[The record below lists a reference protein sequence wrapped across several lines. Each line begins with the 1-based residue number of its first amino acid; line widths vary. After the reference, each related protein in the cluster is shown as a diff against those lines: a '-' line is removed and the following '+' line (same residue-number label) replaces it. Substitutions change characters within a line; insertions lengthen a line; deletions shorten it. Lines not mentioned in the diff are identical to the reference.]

1 MMHWCPRVFP
11 LVVSTLALVFSA
23 AAGLAAPPTGLTQEV
38 RTIAAPGTPGTLAVW
53 SPDSTVLAVGKAD
66 GVIAPVAAAGRVAGD
81 HGASGRIVA
90 FSHTGHLD
98 PASLGVGEHEAL
110 LRLCASWAAREREQ
124 GPRRIALINCKLGD
138 LFRTLGFEIVD
149 LGREWGASGS
159 APMADRI
166 DLLCIVGNALSDA
179 QVDAVSEFLS
189 AGGGLLAAQT
199 AWAWKTPPGRSL
211 VDNPLNRIA
220 GAAGIAWTDRYAG
233 KNDAGTFDVAGPAAE
248 LTHAHKAI
256 DAMTGDDAATLG
268 KPAAKVAA
276 YNATAAARL
285 LPPTDD
291 LLRPRLDELL
301 ARHKAELTPTPE
313 RPADYSRPL
322 QRVLIG
328 YRDALL
334 QQASPE
340 TVREFVDAGAFP
352 NLGASSQVRRRGVVQ
367 INTATPGWHST
378 GLYALPGTILRI
390 ELPENAQG
398 LNLRARVGCHADELW
413 HHDSWKRVPS
423 VTIERIANERATPI
437 ASAFGGPVYI
447 VVPEGCEP
455 RNISVH
461 VHGVIEAPM
470 YTLGQTAGDEWI
482 TRIRNR
488 PAPWAEL
495 ATDKVI
501 LSVPS
506 SAVRSLDDPKAL
518 LTLWDRILD
527 AAADL
532 AAMPRQRV
540 RPERYVADVQ
550 ISAGYMHAGYPIM
563 THLDAADDMTDASRL
578 AAGSWG
584 LFHELGHNH
593 QSPDWTFD
601 GTVEVT
607 CNLFSLYICETVCA
621 MPPSTGHPALEKR
634 EETIGR
640 YFARGAKF
648 DEWKRE
654 PFTALIMYMQLRESF
669 GWEAYKKVFA
679 EYRELPDAQRP
690 KSDDDKRDQWMV
702 RFSRAVGRNLGP
714 FFAAWGVPTSQ
725 AARDSIA
732 DLPEWMPEGFPP
744 RP

>member
-1 MMHWCPRVFP
+1 MMHRYTYVF
-11 LVVSTLALVFSA
+11 ALVLAAIASA
-23 AAGLAAPPTGLTQEV
+23 LQCAASFAAPPADLTKGV

-53 SPDSTVLAVGKAD
+53 SPDAAVLAVGTAD
-66 GVIAPVAAAGRVAGD
+66 GIVAPVAAAGAVPSEG
-81 HGASGRIVA
+81 GASGRIVA

-98 PASLGVGEHEAL
+98 PSSLKVGEHEAL
-110 LRLCASWAAREREQ
+110 LKRCADWAARSRED
-124 GPRRIALINCKLGD
+124 GPRRVALVNCKLGD
-138 LFRTLGFEIVD
+138 FFRAMGFEIFD
-149 LGREWGASGS
+149 LGREWGGEGAT
-159 APMADRI
+159 PLVDRI

-179 QVDAVSEFLS
+179 QVSAVSAFLR
-189 AGGGLLAAQT
+189 AGGGVMAAQT
-199 AWAWKTPPGRSL
+199 AWAWKTPTGQTL
-211 VDNPLNRIA
+211 IDNPLNRIA

-233 KNDAGTFDVAGPAAE
+233 KNNAGTFDVSGLDARLA
-248 LTHAHKAI
+248 HAMQAI
-256 DAMTGDDAATLG
+256 DAIAAEDAAALD
-268 KPAAKVAA
+268 KPAAKIAA

-285 LPPTDD
+285 LPATDA

-301 ARHKAELTPTPE
+301 AQHTKNLTPTPE
-313 RPADYSRPL
+313 KPVDYSRPL

-340 TVREFVDAGAFP
+340 TVREFVDASAFP
-352 NLGASSQVRRRGVVQ
+352 NLGATSQVRRRGVVQ

-378 GLYALPGTILRI
+378 GIYALPGTILRI
-390 ELPENAQG
+390 ELPENAQR
-398 LNLRARVGCHADELW
+398 LNLRARIGCHADELW

-423 VTIERIANERATPI
+423 VTIERVVNERATPM

-447 VVPEGCEP
+447 VVPEGCEH
-455 RNISVH
+455 RNISVFI
-461 VHGVIEAPM
+461 HGGIEAPM
-470 YTLGQTAGDEWI
+470 YKLGQTAADEWLM
-482 TRIRNR
+482 RIRNR

-495 ATDKVI
+495 ATDKVV

-518 LTLWDRILD
+518 MTLWDRVLD

-532 AAMPRQRV
+532 AAMPRQRT

-563 THLDAADDMTDASRL
+563 THLDAVDDMTDASRL

-593 QSPDWTFD
+593 QSPEWTFD

-607 CNLFSLYICETVCA
+607 CNLFSLYICETVCGMA
-621 MPPSTGHPALEKR
+621 PSTGHPALENR
-634 EETIGR
+634 DETIGR
-640 YFARGAKF
+640 YLARGAKF
-648 DEWKRE
+648 EDWKRE
-654 PFTALIMYMQLRESF
+654 PFTALIMYMQLREAF
-669 GWEAYKKVFA
+669 GWDAYKKVFA
-679 EYRELPDAQRP
+679 EYRELPDVQRP

-702 RFSRAVGRNLGP
+702 RFSRAVGKNLGP
-714 FFAAWGVPTSQ
+714 FFSAWGVPTSQ

-744 RP
+744 KP